1 MKLPCY
7 FIKALRTFIKN
18 LLQKRKVFWYKT
30 KISFLGLSK
39 QHLLAFKD
47 KLPFKDF
54 WDGKSFPNFSNESD
68 STGSK
73 KPQPSTSFFSRY
85 LTNLDWFRIPTK
97 STLASLPRL
106 IWTKTIDL
114 ILETLEV
121 VRRSFWTDGVQLLQ
135 CIFMALAIDAMLTD
149 DEPLWEPI
157 EWSLVQ
163 AWIMFVFAF
172 AWIAENLITS
182 RFGSYTGR
190 DKRVWAA
197 WYKAFWLIEAWYLLS
212 LAGAALFVITPFYH
226 EINYTLPL
234 VISWWTWYTR
244 VFFFKFIS
252 ILSLALY
259 VAQYLQANI
268 GVFHWRKSLFLILL
282 VNLFLCYLLYMHF
295 LMAFFA
301 YFTDP
306 NWYHRTRLT
315 DYVHLSHEPN
325 KWSWG
330 NAKRDHF
337 SYHKSPTVF
346 WFKNDGPFASAF
358 LFFHMIFLLFLF
370 SLNIYWVALCRRV
383 YSTQEVSFT
392 YTTYCVSA
400 LRQFFYI
407 FLLLYL
413 LVVFSFCVQYWRLP
427 VEYAWV
433 ANVQP
438 ITTTFL
444 NVLVDYPE
452 FLTLILLG

>member
-1 MKLPCY
+1 MRSSTFLTKLRNY
-7 FIKALRTFIKN
+7 LRDILEKLKVLRFKV
-18 LLQKRKVFWYKT
+18 KRS
-30 KISFLGLSK
+30 ILGLSK
-39 QHLLAFKD
+39 PQLLAFKD

-54 WDGKSFPNFSNESD
+54 WDGKSFPDLSNQGI
-68 STGSK
+68 STGSQ
-73 KPQPSTSFFSRY
+73 KPKLFTYFFSNY
-85 LTNLDWFRIPTK
+85 LTNLDWFKVPTK
-97 STLASLPRL
+97 STLVSLPRL
-106 IWTKTIDL
+106 IWTKVIDFV
-114 ILETLEV
+114 LETLYIA
-121 VRRSFWTDGVQLLQ
+121 RRDFWTDGVQYLQ
-135 CIFMALAIDAMLTD
+135 LVFGACLIEAMLTD
-149 DEPLWEPI
+149 DEPLWEPV

-163 AWIMFVFAF
+163 VWIMFFFAF

-197 WYKAFWLIEAWYLLS
+197 WYKTFWLIEAWYLLS
-212 LAGAALFVITPFYH
+212 LAGAALLVITPFYH

-259 VAQYLQANI
+259 LAHYLQANI
-268 GVFHWRKSLFLILL
+268 GVFHWRTSLFIILL

-346 WFKNDGPFASAF
+346 WLKNDGPFASAF
-358 LFFHMIFLLFLF
+358 LFFHMIFFVFLF

-392 YTTYCVSA
+392 YTTYCVA
-400 LRQFFYI
+400 AIRQFFYF

-413 LVVFSFCVQYWRLP
+413 LVIFSFCVQYWRLP

-433 ANVQP
+433 ANSQP

-444 NVLVDYPE
+444 NVLLDYPE
-452 FLTLILLG
+452 FLLGIFLG